1 MNEPSRPARPG
12 LACNRCETYCGKTR
26 RTPRRHLEAESFT
39 TSRHAAPHSLDAT
52 FSYKETICKTMAQ
65 PAWPY
70 RPRIIQRTRPPS
82 VAQFFARLRLVR
94 RGQPQNGLLPPLT
107 QPLLAVQRA
116 ELLHLD
122 RNAPTLSPRPPKAN
136 LGPIFSIS
144 KRFRLDD
151 LNQDAKIDIGL
162 S

>member
-1 MNEPSRPARPG
+1 MSPPGLLGRGLRVIDAKPIAGKRAELRAAISRPNPLPLLSA
-12 LACNRCETYCGKTR
+12 R
-26 RTPRRHLEAESFT
+26 RT
-39 TSRHAAPHSLDAT
+39 HSLDAT
-52 FSYKETICKTMAQ
+52 FSYKETICKRMAE
-65 PAWPY
+65 PVWPY
-70 RPRIIQRTRPPS
+70 RPWIIQRTRPPS